1 MPEPT
6 TQCKMPLLFIFM
18 NSFVAILTNM
28 KTKINY
34 LILKR
39 FMFLLELYL
48 FFIHRDFVKG
58 ICKER
63 SKRNQYV
70 RPTCLQ
76 HQAFFFTRFH
86 PPERTHTPPLPLL
99 VSGGLKHF
107 YYFHTILGY
116 FFQERFFASISCSIN
131 ETFFFW
137 WCMINDNC
145 LKQCNRGDG

>member
-39 FMFLLELYL
+39 CMFLLELYL

-70 RPTCLQ
+70 RPTCIQ
-76 HQAFFFTRFH
+76 HQAFFLHVSILQNEPIHHLCPSWYPEVLSIFIIFIQYQATFSQNAFLLQFLARLTRHFF
-86 PPERTHTPPLPLL
+86 L
-99 VSGGLKHF
+99 VVYDK
-107 YYFHTILGY
+107 
-116 FFQERFFASISCSIN
+116 
-131 ETFFFW
+131 
-137 WCMINDNC
+137 
-145 LKQCNRGDG
+145 

>member
-39 FMFLLELYL
+39 CMFLLELYL

-76 HQAFFFTRFH
+76 HQAFFFYTF
-86 PPERTHTPPLPLL
+86 PSSRTIPYAAFALL

-116 FFQERFFASISCSIN
+116 FFPERFSASISCSIN
-131 ETFFFW
+131 ETFFF
-137 WCMINDNC
+137 
-145 LKQCNRGDG
+145 GGV

>member
-39 FMFLLELYL
+39 CMFLLELYL

-76 HQAFFFTRFH
+76 HQVFFYTFPSSRTIPYAAFA
-86 PPERTHTPPLPLL
+86 LL

-116 FFQERFFASISCSIN
+116 FFPERFSASISCSIN
-131 ETFFFW
+131 ETFFF
-137 WCMINDNC
+137 
-145 LKQCNRGDG
+145 GGV

>member
-39 FMFLLELYL
+39 CMFLLELYL

-76 HQAFFFTRFH
+76 HQVFFYTFPSSRTIPYAAFA
-86 PPERTHTPPLPLL
+86 LL

-116 FFQERFFASISCSIN
+116 FFPERFSASISCSIN
-131 ETFFFW
+131 ETFFF
-137 WCMINDNC
+137 
-145 LKQCNRGDG
+145 GDV